1 MLKIKLFAAALFLA
15 IVSCV
20 FLCSNSETQAQSNK
34 KDEKR
39 DEILEKIAAYKGWK
53 RVQKP
58 EIKTEPGILKSDEPT
73 TVFNSTAMG

>member
-34 KDEKR
+34 RDEKR
-39 DEILEKIAAYKGWK
+39 DEILEKIAGYKGWK
-53 RVQKP
+53 QVQKP
-58 EIKTEPGILKSDEPT
+58 LKESEPGILKSDEPT
-73 TVFNSTAMG
+73 AIFNSTAMG